1 MKTLFWEISKKHLLQ
16 SVQFTSFWILQ
27 IYKNLPATIDVFL
40 AIFENIFKTLF
51 LRTLLNSRF
60 WALLLKV
67 LTSHP
72 NFSLPTTPSSLLNH
86 VVGQN
91 QHFVFH
97 RKLISWNLE
106 FTFTANL
113 VLVFN
118 KSLMFQRY
126 QLLLNPFIRS
136 KSVDWFLYDN
146 GLID

>member
-1 MKTLFWEISKKHLLQ
+1 MMFH
-16 SVQFTSFWILQ
+16 
-27 IYKNLPATIDVFL
+27 
-40 AIFENIFKTLF
+40 ENIILRNFEKASVTGCLIHEF
-51 LRTLLNSRF
+51 LNPANLQKFNCDHRRFPGNFRKFFLNAISQNTSQQP
-60 WALLLKV
+60 L

-72 NFSLPTTPSSLLNH
+72 NFPLRTTSSSLLHH

-97 RKLISWNLE
+97 RKLISWNSE

-118 KSLMFQRY
+118 KSIIFQRY

-136 KSVDWFLYDN
+136 KLVDWFLYDN